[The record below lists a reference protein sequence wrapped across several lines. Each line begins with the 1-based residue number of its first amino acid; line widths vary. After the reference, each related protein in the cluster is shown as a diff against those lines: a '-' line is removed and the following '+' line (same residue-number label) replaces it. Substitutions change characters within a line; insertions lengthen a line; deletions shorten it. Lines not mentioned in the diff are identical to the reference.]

1 MFLLNILRKLNFK
14 QIAIG
19 LLIAI
24 SVFSYSQFKKIKKQ
38 KQLII
43 YNKENYRN
51 LRDLDSLKTAHLIF
65 TNKQQVSDYINTE
78 NGLKSLIEK
87 QKTKIRKITSIVY
100 IKQKYI
106 DSLKNTHD
114 VTTIVKYIR
123 ENKPFIKSWRDSTS
137 CLTISGNISYAND
150 SLKVNVLQRKFD
162 NEIAV
167 IGTYERN
174 QWKFLG
180 IKTRLFG
187 RKRAIVKVSTKCGG
201 TKTVVIDR
209 K

>member
-51 LRDLDSLKTAHLIF
+51 LRDL
-65 TNKQQVSDYINTE
+65 
-78 NGLKSLIEK
+78 
-87 QKTKIRKITSIVY
+87 
-100 IKQKYI
+100 